1 MADQA
6 QSLDSLIGT
15 KLSHYRIIKEI
26 GSGGMGVVYRAHD
39 ENLDRE
45 VAIKVLRCRTSR
57 DEATHKHLRKEA
69 RAQSKLNYPNIA
81 TVYDFDT
88 QRGVDFLVM
97 EYIPG
102 ITLREKLAAGRLPE
116 KELLR
121 LGVELAEGLAAAH
134 ERGIVHRDLKPGNL
148 RLTSDGRLKIL
159 DFGLAQLRSPVLESA
174 TTESLSDS
182 RVMAGTLPY
191 MAPEQLSGEGVDAR
205 TDIHGAGFVLYEMAT
220 GQRPF
225 AEVRSGQLIDA
236 LMHKSPIPPR
246 TLNPRLSAE
255 LERIIEKCLEKEI
268 ENRYQSAK
276 ELAIDLRRLRTP
288 TMAKVADVPV
298 TVRNPWKVLVPSI
311 ALLLVASVVGG
322 TLYVRSHETT
332 TQLTDKDTIV
342 LSDFDNKTGD
352 PVFDDT
358 LKQGLSVQL
367 EQSPFLDLIS
377 DQKVNETLKLM
388 GRSVGDRLT
397 AEIAHEVCQRTSS
410 KAMLTGS
417 IAGLGSHYAIGLKAV
432 NCNTGDILAE
442 LQEEASGKEAVLKTL
457 DDAAVSL
464 RSKLGESLG
473 SVQKYATPVEEAT
486 TPSLEALKAYSLG
499 RKTELAKGETASL
512 PFYKRAVELD
522 PNFAMAYR
530 SIASVYGSLNEL
542 RRATENARK
551 AYELREKVSDRERFF
566 IETSYYRYVT
576 GDLEKMA
583 ETYELWQQIYP
594 RGMPS
599 ENLAFISGSLGN
611 LEKALEECREA
622 MRREPNNET
631 SYANLGNAYVNL
643 NRLDEAEAVYKS
655 AEVRKL
661 ESEALLQYRYQLAFL
676 EGDTAQMARMLSAA
690 VGKPGTE
697 DVLLAAQADTEGWY
711 GKLSN
716 ARELTSRAMDSAQR
730 NDANE
735 TAAGYQVLA
744 ALREAESGNRDK
756 ARTYADAAM
765 KLAPNRD
772 VRAMAALALA
782 RAGDTSGA
790 ERLAAELD
798 RTFPVDTVV
807 QTYWLPAIRA
817 GVALEHKDPK
827 RAVEL
832 LKVASAVE
840 HGQPSYLTVFLCPA
854 YLRGTAYLML
864 HDGKA
869 AGAEFQK
876 FVDYR
881 GLVANFPWGILARLG
896 VARAE
901 AMQGDTVKARAAYED
916 FLMLWKDADPD
927 IPVFV
932 AARSECARVK

>member
-1 MADQA
+1 MPDEA
-6 QSLDSLIGT
+6 QSVDSLIGI
-15 KLSHYRIIKEI
+15 KLSHYRIIEEI

-39 ENLDRE
+39 EHLDRE
-45 VAIKVLRCRTSR
+45 VAIKVLSRRTTR
-57 DEATHKHLRKEA
+57 KERARKRLRKEA
-69 RAQSKLNYPNIA
+69 LALSKLNYANIA

-88 QRGVDFLVM
+88 QRGLDFLVM

-102 ITLREKLAAGRLPE
+102 ITLRERLAAGPLPD

-121 LGVELAEGLAAAH
+121 LGIDLADGLAAAH
-134 ERGIVHRDLKPGNL
+134 QHGVVHCDLKPSNL

-159 DFGLAQLRSPVLESA
+159 DFGLAKLRRPVLESV

-182 RVMAGTLPY
+182 GVMAGTLPY
-191 MAPEQLSGEGVDAR
+191 MAPEQLSGEEADSR

-225 AEVRSGQLIDA
+225 AEVQSVQLIGA

-246 TLNPRLSAE
+246 TLNPGLSAE
-255 LERIIEKCLEKEI
+255 LGRIIEKCLEKEM

-288 TMAKVADVPV
+288 TVAKVADVPV
-298 TVRNPWKVLVPSI
+298 TVRKIRKVLVPAA
-311 ALLLVASVVGG
+311 ALILVASAIGA
-322 TLYVRSHETT
+322 TLFVRSRETT
-332 TQLTDKDTIV
+332 TRLSDKDTIV

-367 EQSPFLDLIS
+367 EQSPFLDLLS
-377 DQKVNETLKLM
+377 EQKVNETLKLM
-388 GRSVGDRLT
+388 GRSAGDRLT

-432 NCNTGDILAE
+432 NCNTGDVLAE

-457 DDAAVSL
+457 DDAAVGL
-464 RSKLGESLG
+464 RTRLGESLG
-473 SVQKYATPVEEAT
+473 SIQKYATSVEEAT

-499 RKTELAKGETASL
+499 RKTQFAKGETVSL
-512 PFYKRAVELD
+512 PFYNRAVELD

-530 SIASVYGSLNEL
+530 SIATVYGSLNEL
-542 RRATENARK
+542 GRATENARK
-551 AYELREKVSDRERFF
+551 AYELRDKVSERERFS

-583 ETYELWQQIYP
+583 QTYELWRQIYP
-594 RGMPS
+594 RGVPY
-599 ENLAFISGSLGN
+599 ENLVFISGSLGN

-622 MRREPNNET
+622 MHAEPNNET
-631 SYANLGNAYVNL
+631 SYANLGVAYVNL

-655 AEVRKL
+655 AEDRKL

-676 EGDTAQMARMLSAA
+676 EGDTAQMARILSAA
-690 VGKPGTE
+690 AGKPGTE
-697 DVLLAAQADTEGWY
+697 DLLLAAQADTEGWY
-711 GKLSN
+711 GKLRN
-716 ARELTSRAMDSAQR
+716 ARELTLRAMDAAQH
-730 NDANE
+730 NGANE

-744 ALREAESGNRDK
+744 ALREVESGNRD
-756 ARTYADAAM
+756 RGRIYADAAL
-765 KLAPNRD
+765 KLGPNRD

-782 RAGDTSGA
+782 RAGDTTGA

-807 QTYWLPAIRA
+807 QSYWLPTIRA
-817 GVALEHKDPK
+817 GVALEHKDPH
-827 RAVEL
+827 RAIEL
-832 LKVASAVE
+832 LKAVGPVE
-840 HGQPSYLTVFLCPA
+840 HGQPSYLTAFLCPA

-864 HDGKA
+864 QEGKA
-869 AGAEFQK
+869 ATAEFQK

-896 VARAE
+896 VARAH
-901 AMQGDTVKARAAYED
+901 AVQGDTIKARAVYQD
-916 FLMLWKDADPD
+916 FFMVWKDADPD

-932 AARSECARVK
+932 AARSEYSKLK